1 MSNKKFTV
9 IKGGGD
15 SLVAPKGSRF
25 FSAYVTDTRLMGV
38 LTLYVRWSID
48 EWDGATDFHQFFYFD
63 AEEFG
68 LDTYRSLLGQDELEL
83 QIMEDNLIGGL
94 GAAKVPVTERE
105 ATFLVQSFVAA
116 GKAMK
121 APLPEPMSE
130 YGFLLKTPVV
140 LTLEEREALN
150 SKICTKIYSEYQLIH
165 YFLMRCFARDPEGA
179 AFLTETEL
187 DITTLAES
195 EPSTLCRNSIEE
207 FRDED
212 GILTYLCEALV
223 ELDGKYTIIIL
234 EIGVTGGKVI
244 TATRRSSFRVS
255 AAEASM
261 LLNRTEYVSVYEIL
275 ADPDEFD
282 ERFLPMTNRHMV
294 TAHEAGRLFLEFNPT
309 NEHVDQKVFRLNED
323 IHGMYFI
330 TDFGQLILA
339 AYSEE
344 AIQALERTLQTPG
357 LRQVLLAS
365 AKYEFKEPVLYEF
378 IQSEFDDFAEFLETL
393 KY

>member
-48 EWDGATDFHQFFYFD
+48 ESDGATAFHQFFYFD

-83 QIMEDNLIGGL
+83 QVMEDNLIGGL

-105 ATFLVQSFVAA
+105 ATFLVQSFVTA

-140 LTLEEREALN
+140 LTSNEREALN
-150 SKICTKIYSEYQLIH
+150 SKICTKIRSEYQLIH
-165 YFLMRCFARDPEGA
+165 YFLMRCFAKDPEGA
-179 AFLTETEL
+179 SFLTESEL
-187 DITTLAES
+187 DIAMLAES

-207 FRDED
+207 FQDED
-212 GILTYLCEALV
+212 GILTYLCEALI
-223 ELDGKYTIIIL
+223 ELDGKYTIIVL
-234 EIGVTGGKVI
+234 EIGVAGGKI
-244 TATRRSSFRVS
+244 KTATRRSSFRVS

-294 TAHEAGRLFLEFNPT
+294 TAHEAGRLFLEFNST
-309 NEHVDQKVFRLNED
+309 NDHVDQKVFRLNED

-344 AIQALERTLQTPG
+344 AIQALERTLQAPG
-357 LRQVLLAS
+357 IRQVLLAS